1 MNRRILILMTMI
13 FTMVFTGVS
22 HADKWNKLTFTE
34 DVSLG
39 LAELERYCLLHDVK
53 AKDVLWAN
61 GVEKENLKAGD
72 FIYLPANQIDMLSIW
87 QNKGALNAT
96 ALMPLKSA
104 VAAKHAT
111 KIEEPQAQ
119 KKPEKL
125 SEPSAPLTIA
135 QAEPKKIVEPQK
147 IIPQQPKQVSTPA
160 KVIASSAKP
169 DKILTSKP
177 KKTKSEEQNLMDPI
191 IILSPHGDPINGP
204 MRLVISGDKVEV
216 VRLPVNAVPKRPSM
230 NDLNNGFGNM
240 PNYLPHYNLTARP
253 RKDNSFIITNYGVLG
268 GKMMWPVDG
277 KVSSYF
283 GPRGKRKHEGIDIPM
298 PAGTPIRAAK
308 NGVVT
313 RTGDN
318 STMGFRGYGNFVLLD
333 HGNGLESFYAHCSS
347 VAVRQGQRI
356 MQGQIIGYVG
366 STGRSTANHLHFEVR
381 VNNAKVNPIPYL
393 SGNAQLAS
401 KK

>member
-1 MNRRILILMTMI
+1 MTMI

-22 HADKWNKLTFTE
+22 SADKWNKLTFAE

-39 LAELERYCLLHDVK
+39 LAELEQYCLLHDVK

-96 ALMPLKSA
+96 ALMPFKSA
-104 VAAKHAT
+104 VAAKHAA

-119 KKPEKL
+119 KKPEKV

-135 QAEPKKIVEPQK
+135 QTEPKKIVEPQSQPKK

-308 NGVVT
+308 NGVVA

-393 SGNAQLAS
+393 ASNARLAS